1 MDIHFRSKVTAGD
14 IPMEF
19 MKLALC
25 HLEAAERL
33 TSLMS
38 EKVWSANYY
47 RGQSVL
53 LLTFHSVELFLKG
66 FILKLAPAS
75 KIEGHSLAK
84 LVKKL
89 KLLAPDIEFDPPFKV
104 EALVPY
110 PESVRRAEQQEKRFH
125 EVLRYPIDNNGKPW
139 PGTRG
144 FSTASCARLLAR
156 VRSDCERVYVRVFE
170 KDG

>member
-1 MDIHFRSKVTAGD
+1 
-14 IPMEF
+14 MEF
-19 MKLALC
+19 MKLALS

-38 EKVWSANYY
+38 ERLWPSNYY

-66 FILKLAPAS
+66 FILKLAPNT

-84 LVKKL
+84 LVNTL
-89 KLLAPDIEFDPPFKV
+89 QRLAPDIEFDPPFKV

-110 PESVRRAEQQEKRFH
+110 PELVRRAEAQEKRFH
-125 EVLRYPIDNNGKPW
+125 EVLRYPIDNDGKPW
-139 PGTRG
+139 PGARG
-144 FSTASCARLLAR
+144 FSASSCNRLLAR
-156 VRSDCERVYVRVFE
+156 VRSDCERLYVRVFE